1 MMAIIVLFAL
11 ALVVGIVVGFI
22 AILVAIVTAITRAI
36 RGRGNNTTAPA
47 REQLALQADEHEF
60 QRIIAKEWPS
70 A

>member
-22 AILVAIVTAITRAI
+22 AILVAIATAITRAI
-36 RGRGNNTTAPA
+36 QRRKDEPTAPA
-47 REQLALQADEHEF
+47 PEQLALQADEREF
-60 QRIIAKEWPS
+60 QRIIATGWPS